1 MRFDCHMHTRPFTQ
15 YGDMQRFDRQA
26 FLEDLHTAGFD
37 GAAVYSLSPNMFA
50 DYTVEQRMDAA
61 LTVCEGQKTLF
72 PFFWIDP
79 MDEQAEK
86 QVELAV
92 QKGFSAFK
100 MSGILYNPACERS
113 LAIIEQIAA
122 TGKPIMF
129 HSGICW
135 DAENSAANHRPM
147 NFEAMLKIPNLRFCL
162 AHVSWPWY
170 DECIAVYGKIRNAF
184 VSKRRSCEMFID
196 VTPGT
201 PKIYREEVFR
211 KLLGCYD
218 MRKNLMFGT
227 DCNTAKYDV
236 LKSKTW
242 QDTDNALYE
251 KYVQHDVEDFKD
263 HVYGLNLL
271 RFLGISESDCM

>member
-1 MRFDCHMHTRPFTQ
+1 
-15 YGDMQRFDRQA
+15 
-26 FLEDLHTAGFD
+26 
-37 GAAVYSLSPNMFA
+37 
-50 DYTVEQRMDAA
+50 
-61 LTVCEGQKTLF
+61 
-72 PFFWIDP
+72 
-79 MDEQAEK
+79 
-86 QVELAV
+86 
-92 QKGFSAFK
+92 
-100 MSGILYNPACERS
+100 
-113 LAIIEQIAA
+113 
-122 TGKPIMF
+122 
-129 HSGICW
+129 
-135 DAENSAANHRPM
+135 
-147 NFEAMLKIPNLRFCL
+147 
-162 AHVSWPWY
+162 
-170 DECIAVYGKIRNAF
+170 
-184 VSKRRSCEMFID
+184 MFID